1 MRFEFPWIEAVV
13 ISMYHQGLN
22 NLATSRLYTMVDVL
36 QEESGK
42 KGLMGA
48 MIY

>member
-1 MRFEFPWIEAVV
+1 MV

-22 NLATSRLYTMVDVL
+22 NLATSRLYTMVDEL